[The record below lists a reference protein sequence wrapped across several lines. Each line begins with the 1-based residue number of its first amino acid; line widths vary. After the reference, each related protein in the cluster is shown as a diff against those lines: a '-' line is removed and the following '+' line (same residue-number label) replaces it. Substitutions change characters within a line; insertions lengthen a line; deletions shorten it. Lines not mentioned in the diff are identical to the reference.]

1 MIKSKNRSSQQTIYV
16 VKGLKHPLLG
26 RPSIQAL
33 NVLPHIDS
41 VTEESEFI
49 TKYPTVFSGLG
60 QYGTEYRMEIKPNA
74 RPWALST
81 PRRVAVP
88 YLQKVKEE
96 LTRMESLGVI
106 SRVDSPTDWCAGMV
120 VVPKPNGKIRICVD
134 LTKLNESVK
143 WE

>member
-1 MIKSKNRSSQQTIYV
+1 M

-26 RPSIQAL
+26 RPTIQAL
-33 NVLPHIDS
+33 NVLPHTDS

-60 QYGTEYRMEIKPNA
+60 QYGTEYRIEIKPNA
-74 RPWALST
+74 RSWALST
-81 PRRVAVP
+81 PMRVAVP

-106 SRVDSPTDWCAGMV
+106 SRVDSPTDWCASMV
-120 VVPKPNGKIRICVD
+120 VVPKHN
-134 LTKLNESVK
+134 
-143 WE
+143 